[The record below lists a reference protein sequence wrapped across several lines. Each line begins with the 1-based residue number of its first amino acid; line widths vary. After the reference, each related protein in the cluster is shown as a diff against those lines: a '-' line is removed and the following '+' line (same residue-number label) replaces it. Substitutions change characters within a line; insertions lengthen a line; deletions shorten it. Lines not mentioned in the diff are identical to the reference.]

1 MLIYDTRKKESGQ
14 RLVWLDWMKTFAMF
28 LIIAGHC
35 WVPYNEY
42 INVFSVPCFFILS
55 GFLTK
60 HEDDNKLFWKKL
72 IGNLLIPMVIIFFIN
87 NMLFSLSIEYIRG
100 RFEYSFIWQKP
111 LLSMIGMQGQNFLSG
126 GLAGLW
132 FVYTLVICKII
143 LQFVSGKYSKYNLPI
158 LCILFLGISYL
169 LYLNDVVLYNSIINT
184 LLAMPLFYIGYL
196 LRPLKERLN
205 SISKKTALTIL
216 IISVCGV
223 WLCGWYNDIVM
234 MYKCLFG
241 SSMVLFFIGA
251 MCGTSLL
258 YVLSIFLKSIQS
270 KIINTIV
277 FTISGGTLI
286 ILGFHST
293 IIQFVTYFLPISNYL
308 LYILSF
314 FILIFF
320 VPIIIFLKKYFPI
333 IYGKYRA

>member
-1 MLIYDTRKKESGQ
+1 MIQERKKESGQ
-14 RLVWLDWMKTFAMF
+14 RLVWLDWMKTLAIF

-42 INVFSVPCFFILS
+42 IYVFSVPCFFILS

-100 RFEYSFIWQKP
+100 RFENNFIWQKP
-111 LLSMIGMQGQNFLSG
+111 LLSLMGMQGHDFPAG

-132 FVYTLVICKII
+132 FVYTLAICKII
-143 LQFVSGKYSKYNLPI
+143 LQFISDKYSKFSLPI
-158 LCILFLGISYL
+158 LCILFLGVAYL
-169 LYLNDVVLYNSIINT
+169 LHLKNIVVYNSIVNV
-184 LLAMPLFYIGYL
+184 LLAMPFFYIGYL
-196 LRPLKERLN
+196 FRPLKEHLN
-205 SISKKTALTIL
+205 SISKKIALSIL
-216 IISVCGV
+216 IISVCGI
-223 WLCGWYNDIVM
+223 WLCGRYNDIVM
-234 MYKCLFG
+234 MYKCSFG
-241 SSMVLFFIGA
+241 SSMVLCFIGA

-258 YVLSIFLKSIQS
+258 YVLSIFLQFIQS

-277 FTISGGTLI
+277 STISGGTLI